1 MPMAQEILQQTSPQ
15 KTPFKELPKEPPMI
29 KPISQHV
36 QCAERVIRLEADTL
50 HALIETLDESFDKTI
65 ETLAKATGR
74 VIVSGMGKNGHIG
87 CKIAATLASTGTTAQ
102 FVHPAEASHGDLG
115 MITEKDAVLALS
127 NSGETTELSDLI
139 AYTRRFAIPLICIT
153 SKADSTLAKA
163 SDIALILPPMRE
175 ACPNGQ
181 APTTSTTAT
190 LALGDAIAIALLEHK
205 GFSAEDFGI
214 FHPGGKL
221 GKQLLKV
228 SELMHPIQ
236 HTPIVSPTTI
246 MGDALIIMAEKN
258 FGCLAVTENEKLLG
272 IITDGDLRRNMAGD
286 LPNKQAKDIMTTSPQ
301 TLSKDMLAAEAL
313 AVMNSKK
320 ISVMFIVDQQ
330 QNLQGVIHIHDLLR
344 AGIL

>member
-1 MPMAQEILQQTSPQ
+1 MTKHTAPN
-15 KTPFKELPKEPPMI
+15 
-29 KPISQHV
+29 PIE
-36 QCAERVIRLEADTL
+36 CAKRVIRMEAD
-50 HALIETLDESFDKTI
+50 ALTALVDALDNRSDNDLRD
-65 ETLAKATGR
+65 TLARAVQALSQVTGR

-87 CKIAATLASTGTTAQ
+87 GKIAATLASTGTTSQ

-127 NSGETTELSDLI
+127 NSGETAELSDLI
-139 AYTRRFAIPLICIT
+139 AYTRRFSIPLIAIT
-153 SKADSTLAKA
+153 SKANSTLAKS
-163 SDIALILPPMRE
+163 SDIALVLPPMHE

-190 LALGDAIAIALLEHK
+190 LALGDALAVALLEDK
-205 GFSAEDFGI
+205 GFSAEDFGV

-228 SELMHPIQ
+228 GELMHPVPS
-236 HTPIVSPTTI
+236 TPIVSPETV

-258 FGCLAVTENEKLLG
+258 FGCLAVTENTKLLG
-272 IITDGDLRRNMAGD
+272 IITDGDFRRNMSGD

-301 TLSKDMLAAEAL
+301 TLTQDMLAAEAL
-313 AVMNSKK
+313 SIMNSKK
-320 ISVMFIVDQQ
+320 ISVMFIIDEGH
-330 QNLQGVIHIHDLLR
+330 NLQGVIHIHDLLR